1 MDDIRNIKGLKVIT
15 NFMTKDGTKIVQYAW
30 LDKEEIWHTFEV
42 IKPKNGVNLTRID
55 ALVDATQKTKEEDS
69 KKITEMPKDF
79 INGFKVIRFGNGE
92 YGYMR
97 EDGTIVPHR
106 FDIAGNF
113 NEYGFAMV
121 AKDGRVTWINRE
133 FRFLFLSTRLDEDT
147 GLYVHEMT
155 AREMVTSR
163 SYNSIEDFMGEESP
177 ISSIQYY
184 HDGHSTYFFLNTSG
198 EIQKFFP
205 YKDTKEPE
213 CSPRDYCTMFSKKPT
228 FDKHGVALVD
238 NIVLFANGRYISVSF
253 LIDILKNLGLLD
265 QIDELVNNY
274 PLENKPIDIKDSYK
288 IKPKKDYGTQ
298 QNN

>member
-1 MDDIRNIKGLKVIT
+1 MDDIRNIKMLEVIS
-15 NFMTKDGTKIVQYAW
+15 NFMAKDGSKIVKYAW
-30 LDKEEIWHTFEV
+30 LDKEEVWHTFEV
-42 IKPKNGVNLTRID
+42 IKSKLWVNLTYPG
-55 ALVDATQKTKEEDS
+55 ALVEAAKKEKQQVENA
-69 KKITEMPKDF
+69 KRITEVPKDF

-92 YGYMR
+92 YGYMK
-97 EDGTIVPHR
+97 EDGTVDHHR

-121 AKDGRVTWINRE
+121 AKNGKVTWINRE
-133 FRFLFLSTRLDEDT
+133 FCFLSTRLDEDT

-155 AREMVTSR
+155 AKEMIPSQ

-184 HDGHSTYFFLNTSG
+184 HDCCMTYFFLNTSG
-198 EIQKFFP
+198 EIQKFFSYRNP
-205 YKDTKEPE
+205 KEPK
-213 CSPRDYCTMFSKKPT
+213 CSLRDYRTMFSKKPT

-274 PLENKPIDIKDSYK
+274 PLESKPIDTKDSYK